1 VTGVLLALPVV
12 GLVALPHILPLR
24 LVAPVKASTIWLLA
38 LVLRALVAVGAVIF
52 AFMYLPQTALF
63 EALLS
68 LCWHAVTPLVS
79 SLELSGHPFADAALL
94 LPGLALGASALWV
107 VLGTARGWLALRSYV
122 AERLLGE
129 GPLGSSIVQDD
140 DVMIAIARVG
150 RARVMVS
157 DVALDVMDDEELEAG
172 LTHELGHARRRHR
185 PVLVAASILAALG
198 RLLPGT
204 AAAERALALSLER
217 DADEYAIRQTRN
229 PLALASAICKAAAF
243 SRSHPA
249 AIALGGR
256 GAVTIRLEPL
266 LHGGVQR
273 GSAALERLAG
283 ALALVMSCAVLGISF
298 LLPAWAA
305 AAPGPSDAP
314 SHTSSTCVQEAA
326 PPPGARG

>member
-1 VTGVLLALPVV
+1 MTVLLLPLLLV
-12 GLVALPHILPLR
+12 GLIAVPHLLPLQ
-24 LVAPVKASTIWLLA
+24 LVAPVKASSIWLLA
-38 LVLRALVAVGAVIF
+38 LVLRALVAVGAVIL

-68 LCWHAVTPLVS
+68 LCWHAVTPLVNA
-79 SLELSGHPFADAALL
+79 LELSGHPFADAALL
-94 LPGLALGASALWV
+94 LPGVALGASALWV
-107 VLGTARGWLALRSYV
+107 MLGTARGWLALRSYV

-140 DVMIAIARVG
+140 DVMIATSRVG

-157 DVALDVMDDEELEAG
+157 DVALDVMDEEELEAG
-172 LTHELGHARRRHR
+172 LTHELGHVRRRHR
-185 PVLVAASILAALG
+185 PVLVAASILAALS
-198 RLLPGT
+198 RPLPGT
-204 AAAERALALSLER
+204 TAAERALALSLER

-229 PLALASAICKAAAF
+229 PLALASAICKAAEF

-256 GAVTIRLEPL
+256 GEVTIRLEPL
-266 LHGGVQR
+266 LHGGIQR
-273 GSAALERLAG
+273 GSAALERVAG
-283 ALALVMSCAVLGISF
+283 VLALVMSCAVLGISL

-314 SHTSSTCVQEAA
+314 AHAGSTCVQEAGSS
-326 PPPGARG
+326 PGAAA